1 MPPLARRN
9 ALCSPAPAMADT
21 ASRQRF
27 WTAAAGILLIAGAAL
42 FLRRCSGTAPTAD
55 RDHEAAPTKSAPRA
69 SAAQLPRTVV
79 ALPSSVA
86 STSGAFASFG
96 WGGEEGQVGRHR
108 PDEANPE
115 GPMSLASDG
124 HGGAL
129 VLDQVNGRVT
139 HVDASGK
146 RAGSFK
152 VPSRGAQDVATADD
166 GTVAV
171 LDRLGSKDVKL
182 FDQNGAPRGVLTLEG
197 KGIKESGAVTG
208 VFTDGNK
215 VYAETEHGPLTL
227 LGTTDGVAGDR
238 TQIPGR
244 PSRDGTSYIS
254 AGITSATD
262 GRLWVSAITRATNQH
277 RFTRELKMG
286 TPVPSLLLLDSD
298 KSGTIYL
305 AMLAMPQE
313 NDPMVLL
320 SCLAGKDGAPIA
332 TLQIPANTMAEETFR
347 EFAVLDG
354 GGVVHAELSESGVT
368 YRRYDCR

>member
-1 MPPLARRN
+1 MTRGRAKERFVLP
-9 ALCSPAPAMADT
+9 CPAMADT

-42 FLRRCSGTAPTAD
+42 FIRRGSGNPSTATGDGEPVTTKTALRP
-55 RDHEAAPTKSAPRA
+55 SAT
-69 SAAQLPRTVV
+69 SLPRTVV
-79 ALPSSVA
+79 PLPSSIA
-86 STSGAFASFG
+86 STSGAFATFG
-96 WGGEEGQVGRHR
+96 WGGEDGQLGRHR

-115 GPMSLASDG
+115 GPMSVASDG

-139 HVDASGK
+139 HVDATGK
-146 RAGSFK
+146 RIGTFK
-152 VPSRGAQDVATADD
+152 VPSRGAQDVATAED

-171 LDRLGSKDVKL
+171 LDRLGTKDVKL
-182 FDQNGAPRGVLTLEG
+182 FDEHGAPRGVLTLEG

-244 PSRDGTSYIS
+244 PSRDGTSYLS
-254 AGITSATD
+254 AGITNATD

-298 KSGTIYL
+298 KTGMIYL

-313 NDPMVLL
+313 NEPMVLL
-320 SCLAGKDGAPIA
+320 SCLAGKDGTPMS
-332 TLQIPANTMAEETFR
+332 T
-347 EFAVLDG
+347 VW
-354 GGVVHAELSESGVT
+354 SGIL
-368 YRRYDCR
+368 